1 MQLSDMNFHFQ
12 YLAFI
17 LTLFIWRQVPFEV
30 YPIEATTASI
40 NLQTYTLKKINFLK
54 NIAMIKEFRFLI
66 SFGWYGLPQILSELY
81 YYDAYLTTLLT
92 IH

>member
-1 MQLSDMNFHFQ
+1 
-12 YLAFI
+12 
-17 LTLFIWRQVPFEV
+17 
-30 YPIEATTASI
+30 
-40 NLQTYTLKKINFLK
+40 
-54 NIAMIKEFRFLI
+54 MIKEFRFLI